1 MSKSVSI
8 RLGAS
13 AVGQNLAEYLA
24 HAGYLVHADCG
35 GKGKCGKCRV
45 RLVQGHLYGDAACT
59 RFATP
64 DADGCVLSCRTW
76 ICEGAVIELPEQ
88 KGNGLV
94 AFAKKA
100 TDMGK
105 GTPDGTLGFAL
116 DVGTTTLACALVDVR
131 DGSVLGTASAL
142 NPQASFGAD
151 VISRIEAV
159 MQRPEALGQ
168 MQSALLDRVREMMTE
183 LAPGKRIARMTVAGN
198 PTMLH
203 IFCGVSPIGMGTYP
217 FTPVFTETRTLDGAA
232 LGLPAET
239 VTCLPGISAFVG
251 GDLTAGL
258 LHVDLCA
265 CAQPA
270 LLIDIGTNGES
281 VLFTGTD
288 NGGKLYAASAAAGPA
303 MEGAGISTGMGGV
316 TGAVCAVRI
325 QSGLPVC
332 TTVGDVPARG
342 ICGSGLID
350 LVSAL
355 YQSDLLDE
363 TGAFEIG
370 DHFAYA
376 TTEDGTPLSLT
387 QADIRAFQLSKSAIR
402 ASVDALVKH
411 ASLSPADIAQVYLA
425 GGLGYYMNVSSAV
438 AIGLLPR
445 AFRDRTQSVGNASLG
460 GCVRALADP
469 AGLDAL
475 GADAARTVTLELS
488 TDAVWNQSFMEN
500 MLFPEKD
507 EI

>member
-1 MSKSVSI
+1 MSKEI
-8 RLGAS
+8 RIRPGSAS
-13 AVGQNLAEYLA
+13 AGQNLSEYLA
-24 HAGYLVHADCG
+24 QNGHPQHADCG
-35 GKGKCGKCRV
+35 GRGTCGKCRV
-45 RLVQGHLYGDAACT
+45 RIVAGDFYANATCT
-59 RFATP
+59 QLAVP
-64 DADGCVLSCRTW
+64 DEDGYVLACRTW
-76 ICEGAVIELPEQ
+76 CCSDAIIALEDFTGDGLTDFGKQADTTSTDTPEE
-88 KGNGLV
+88 
-94 AFAKKA
+94 F
-100 TDMGK
+100 
-105 GTPDGTLGFAL
+105 LGIAL
-116 DVGTTTLACALVDVR
+116 DIGTTTLAAALVDTR
-131 DGSVLGTASAL
+131 NGNAPATASAL

-203 IFCGVSPIGMGTYP
+203 ILCGVSPIGMGTYP
-217 FTPVFTETRTLDGAA
+217 FTPVFTKTRTLDGAA

-239 VTCLPGISAFVG
+239 VTCLPSISAFVG
-251 GDLTAGL
+251 GDLTAGM

-316 TGAVCAVRI
+316 TGAVCAVRM

-332 TTVGDVPARG
+332 TTVGDAPARG

-363 TGAFEIG
+363 TGAFERG
-370 DHFAYA
+370 DRFAYA
-376 TTEDGTPLSLT
+376 TTEGGTPLSLT

-402 ASVDALVKH
+402 ASVDALCAH
-411 ASLSPADIAQVYLA
+411 ACLSPADIAQVYLA

-438 AIGLLPR
+438 AIGLLPL

-460 GCVRALADP
+460 GCVRALTNP
-469 AGLDAL
+469 ACIHTLQ
-475 GADAARTVTLELS
+475 ADAARTQTLELS